1 VFDGKDDHSYQ
12 TSFDLKKELH
22 YESNLFN
29 EKIWYRKC
37 HFDICLEKDA
47 IKIFLLFLSKI
58 KNKEKLILSEL

>member
-1 VFDGKDDHSYQ
+1 MFDGKDDHSYG
-12 TSFDLKKELH
+12 TPFDFKKELH

-29 EKIWYRKC
+29 EKICYRKC

-47 IKIFLLFLSKI
+47 IRIFLLLLSKI